1 MLRKLIALLH
11 RRGHDREK
19 GIAAIEFALMTPI
32 LVVLVLG
39 AADYG
44 TLMNTSASLRGATRA
59 GAEYAKAN
67 WNNPSVTNVT
77 TATEQTVCGFLGLT
91 YSSSSASCSPVTPP
105 VTPGV
110 STSCT
115 CDDDTSVTPCPPT
128 GANPCASQTNPGVL
142 QYVTVTAQ
150 QNFNAILSWTSVVF
164 PTQVSATTTV
174 RTQ

>member
-1 MLRKLIALLH
+1 MLNKLIALLH
-11 RRGHDREK
+11 LRGSDREK
-19 GIAAIEFALMTPI
+19 GTAAIEFALATPI
-32 LVVLVLG
+32 LVILVLG
-39 AADYG
+39 TADFG
-44 TLMNTSASLRGATRA
+44 MLMNTSASLRGATRA

-67 WNNPSVTNVT
+67 WNNPSVANVT
-77 TATEQTVCGFLGLT
+77 TTTQQRVCGFLGLT
-91 YSSSSASCSPVTPP
+91 LSNGSCSPVTPN
-105 VTPGV
+105 V

-150 QNFNAILSWTSVVF
+150 QNFNPILSWSVV